1 MPCDL
6 VGCREGIGLMDTD
19 GMHGM
24 GGYPPFVNEPLGDFH
39 DPARHSAFAAAVTS
53 VDAEVGAQWERPI
66 TIAGESIITGR
77 WVVSTD
83 PNHPTRVVGRVASG
97 SSVEVERAVVAAE
110 TAFAT
115 WSRVPVADRVAA
127 VHRVSS
133 LLRDRRD
140 LFAAAMVIEA
150 GKTWGEADADV
161 AEAIDFC
168 EFYLRDALRL
178 GGPQPVAHRA
188 GTSNRFVYVPLGVGV
203 IIPPWNFPL
212 AIAVG
217 MTMAAVVTGNTAILK
232 PSSLTPAIAARFVD
246 LCAEAGMPAGVV
258 NFLGGPGEEVGMG
271 LVAHPRVRFISFTGS
286 REVGEL
292 IYRTA
297 SVVAPG
303 QKWLKRVVA
312 EMGGKNAIVV
322 DETADLDAA
331 ATAVAA
337 SAFGFG
343 GQKCS
348 ACSRLIVVDS
358 VHDRL
363 VDLVIERTRKIRIG
377 DPREFTN
384 DLGALASA
392 DQKRTAERY
401 IAIAH
406 EEGKVVYGPGVP
418 VPETGHYVAPHIV
431 TEVASRSR
439 LGQEEIFG
447 PVLSVIR
454 AADFDDAIRIANDTD
469 FGLTGAVFSRDEAR
483 LARAVEEYQCGNLY
497 LNRKCTGAFV
507 GVEPFGGFNLSG
519 TDSKAGGHDYLLLFL
534 QGKSISTPTN

>member
-1 MPCDL
+1 M
-6 VGCREGIGLMDTD
+6 
-19 GMHGM
+19 
-24 GGYPPFVNEPLGDFH
+24 
-39 DPARHSAFAAAVTS
+39 
-53 VDAEVGAQWERPI
+53 
-66 TIAGESIITGR
+66 
-77 WVVSTD
+77 STD

-178 GGPQPVAHRA
+178 GGPQPVA
-188 GTSNRFVYVPLGVGV
+188 
-203 IIPPWNFPL
+203 
-212 AIAVG
+212 VG
-217 MTMAAVVTGNTAILK
+217 MTMAAVVTGNTTILK

-377 DPREFTN
+377 DPRDFTN

-469 FGLTGAVFSRDEAR
+469 FGLTGAVFSRDEA
-483 LARAVEEYQCGNLY
+483 
-497 LNRKCTGAFV
+497 
-507 GVEPFGGFNLSG
+507 
-519 TDSKAGGHDYLLLFL
+519 
-534 QGKSISTPTN
+534 